1 MVCYNVSVKKKK
13 GKHLIVQIEAIEMG
27 GEYEIITTQLS
38 NIPIPL
44 TEFEKT
50 YSSPFKNKPIT
61 NKNLKQAIEDLKKYI
76 QQLAHILHYDVTIKV
91 KKS

>member
-13 GKHLIVQIEAIEMG
+13 GKHLIVQIEAIELEEG
-27 GEYEIITTQLS
+27 QYYIHTTQLS
-38 NIPIPL
+38 NLTIPL

-50 YSSPFKNKPIT
+50 TSPLKKNPVPQT
-61 NKNLKQAIEDLKKYI
+61 ELKQAIEDLKKYI

>member
-1 MVCYNVSVKKKK
+1 MKKKK
-13 GKHLIVQIEAIEMG
+13 LKHLRVLIEVSEFE
-27 GEYEIITTQLS
+27 GEYYIITTQLS

-61 NKNLKQAIEDLKKYI
+61 NKNLKQALEENKKYI
-76 QQLAHILHYDVTIKV
+76 QQLAQILHYDVTVKV